1 MRWDGN
7 GNGNGDEGV
16 GLKTE
21 QWGNMNGEGSRAR
34 ENDLRVV
41 HVLLMMINGFI
52 ESFPMNQDE
61 NDSFENQDE
70 NEGIIQGSCSS
81 LPFSSHTFVHLLLK
95 TSGLII
101 SISS

>member
-7 GNGNGDEGV
+7 GNGDGNEGV

-52 ESFPMNQDE
+52 ESFPTNQDE
-61 NDSFENQDE
+61 NDFLGNQDE
-70 NEGIIQGSCSS
+70 NESIVQSSCSS
-81 LPFSSHTFVHLLLK
+81 LPISSHTFVRSLLK